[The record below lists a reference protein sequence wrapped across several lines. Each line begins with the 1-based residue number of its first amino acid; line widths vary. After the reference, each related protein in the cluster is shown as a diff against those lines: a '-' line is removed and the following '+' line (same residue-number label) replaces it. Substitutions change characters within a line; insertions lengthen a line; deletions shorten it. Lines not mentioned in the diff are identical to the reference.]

1 MSFTLQPQYDDNPK
15 LALWIEKI
23 REYLHGEL
31 AEYEENLGLTV
42 ETPVTREMLEPVWRR
57 CRELGFYGIHLP
69 EEYGGQ
75 ALTYTELA
83 ALKEEVGASGRFL
96 AYSVLGDMGGPLRV
110 GSIFKFATP
119 EQLERYLLPV
129 VRGER
134 ACCFSITETNAG
146 SDVRAMQTT
155 ATPDGDGWRITGHKV
170 FSSAGTVADFSILVA
185 RMAGEEEA
193 YSAFLVDLD
202 SPGCQVLPGEVPM
215 SGENIESDIVLTDC
229 YVGPEQLLGQVG
241 HGMRIA
247 LGRVVANR
255 LLHCPTVLGLA
266 RRAIELTLEFA
277 KTRQVFGGPLARLQA
292 IQHKLADMTTA
303 YYAARSMTL
312 DALADL
318 DAGKQPAIEAFM
330 CKLFVAEEA
339 FKIADEAVQIHG
351 KAGLVRGAEVEWVFR
366 RLRMFRVLTGSS
378 EIQKNGIAK
387 ELLK

>member
-1 MSFTLQPQYDDNPK
+1 
-15 LALWIEKI
+15 
-23 REYLHGEL
+23 
-31 AEYEENLGLTV
+31 
-42 ETPVTREMLEPVWRR
+42 
-57 CRELGFYGIHLP
+57 
-69 EEYGGQ
+69 
-75 ALTYTELA
+75 
-83 ALKEEVGASGRFL
+83 
-96 AYSVLGDMGGPLRV
+96 
-110 GSIFKFATP
+110 
-119 EQLERYLLPV
+119 
-129 VRGER
+129 
-134 ACCFSITETNAG
+134 
-146 SDVRAMQTT
+146 
-155 ATPDGDGWRITGHKV
+155 
-170 FSSAGTVADFSILVA
+170 
-185 RMAGEEEA
+185 MAGEEEA